1 MSFDFQNISAPIL
14 IHPTSHRFPI
24 RVGKTIKSLSPSP
37 FHTPFCPYESRNWCI
52 VTNIHSTPFVC
63 PLQER
68 LVLLRR
74 ADLETAEIAHRS
86 LLRTS
91 SQLLRPSSLVPLVLN
106 GSCVVRERQK
116 NNHLCRQQQQPPSWQ
131 RAPEE
136 SRSQSG
142 KDGPP
147 RGSGGFNT
155 SYRDLLSLHASGRSV
170 NEHLAN
176 KPASSESHSLSV
188 DNVNNSAELSKVR
201 SIANVGNTADL
212 NKTSEH
218 LNDGLG
224 RFKRNGWTTTLQI
237 ECACA
242 QSEKRKSHLP

>member
-1 MSFDFQNISAPIL
+1 M
-14 IHPTSHRFPI
+14 
-24 RVGKTIKSLSPSP
+24 K
-37 FHTPFCPYESRNWCI
+37 
-52 VTNIHSTPFVC
+52 
-63 PLQER
+63 
-68 LVLLRR
+68 
-74 ADLETAEIAHRS
+74 
-86 LLRTS
+86 
-91 SQLLRPSSLVPLVLN
+91 
-106 GSCVVRERQK
+106 RQK
-116 NNHLCRQQQQPPSWQ
+116 SHIAAFFARAASFFAQAVSFHLFSMAAVWSGKDRKKNHPCRQQQQPPSWQ

-142 KDGPP
+142 TDGPP